1 MAVNPGSRRD
11 TREELGVGWSGV
23 GRGTDQR
30 PPLGKGASERAEG
43 MKVSVS
49 ERAGHSPGNVSNW
62 GIETGM

>member
-23 GRGTDQR
+23 GRGTDQS
-30 PPLGKGASERAEG
+30 PPLGRGASERAEG

-49 ERAGHSPGNVSNW
+49 
-62 GIETGM
+62 